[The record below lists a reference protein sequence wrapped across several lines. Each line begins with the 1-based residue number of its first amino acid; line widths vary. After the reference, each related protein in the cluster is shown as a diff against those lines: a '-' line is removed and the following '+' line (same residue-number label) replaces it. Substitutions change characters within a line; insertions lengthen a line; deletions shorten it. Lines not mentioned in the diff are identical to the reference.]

1 MSPLMI
7 KEGASSLMRPKQE
20 SSTAHKPREHPTGG
34 NVSSVSPLP
43 RRSRKINIADY
54 GYSDQQLKQ
63 ARSSVDRIMGGKI
76 MKPFDVEAWRAR

>member
-1 MSPLMI
+1 MSPLVG
-7 KEGASSLMRPKQE
+7 KEGASGSLRPNQE

-54 GYSDQQLKQ
+54 GYSD
-63 ARSSVDRIMGGKI
+63 
-76 MKPFDVEAWRAR
+76 